1 MCHASLDGYEFLVIA
16 YDYNFFTGT
25 GSMSTGTQD
34 YVMTVTGDQMVLSDE
49 GGTGSELYTRIS

>member
-1 MCHASLDGYEFLVIA
+1 
-16 YDYNFFTGT
+16 
-25 GSMSTGTQD
+25 MSTGTQD